1 MERKPRKEGKERD
14 GERVKERPVQETG
27 DGWRKTRK
35 KCSLIR
41 FAPANT
47 EKTPVRQAVLY
58 P

>member
-1 MERKPRKEGKERD
+1 MERKPRKEGNERD
-14 GERVKERPVQETG
+14 GERAEERPVQETG

-35 KCSLIR
+35 KHSSIR

-47 EKTPVRQAVLY
+47 EKTPVRQAALY